1 MPRTEAQLNQT
12 HIPPYEITPNHP
24 GLVVCLL
31 AISAGGKTF
40 VGKTL
45 YAAGDINPQFTEVNR
60 CQRSYESDTP
70 YDHRFVTSEDLA
82 RRYHLGRYI
91 LVHAEYG
98 NLYGLPGFS
107 EPALPDKPT
116 LILGKPSVVPAL
128 REVVPCMAVYA
139 IESRDSLTTL
149 AKRMRSRGQ
158 TEEDI
163 EIRVACA
170 RAEEKEA
177 RKVVDPERLFIAEG
191 HPKEV
196 LPRIRAALCEDFERH
211 EQSCAFTET
220 SVNL

>member
-1 MPRTEAQLNQT
+1 MLQAETRLDQT
-12 HIPPYEITPNHP
+12 HAHPYKITPGHP

-40 VGKTL
+40 VGETL
-45 YAAGDINPQFTEVNR
+45 YAAGDINPQFTDVNR
-60 CQRSYESDTP
+60 GQRSYENDTP
-70 YDHRFVTSEDLA
+70 YDHHFVTSEDLD
-82 RRYHLGRYI
+82 RRRHLGRYI
-91 LVHAEYG
+91 LVHTEYG
-98 NLYGLPGFS
+98 NLYGLPSFP

-139 IESRDSLTTL
+139 IESRDGLATL
-149 AKRMRSRGQ
+149 AERMRGRGQ

-163 EIRVACA
+163 EVRVARA

-177 RKVVDPERLFIAEG
+177 REVVDPGRLFLAEG

-196 LPRIRAALCEDFERH
+196 LPYIRAALREDFERH
-211 EQSCAFTET
+211 EQNCSLIET
-220 SVNL
+220 DVNL